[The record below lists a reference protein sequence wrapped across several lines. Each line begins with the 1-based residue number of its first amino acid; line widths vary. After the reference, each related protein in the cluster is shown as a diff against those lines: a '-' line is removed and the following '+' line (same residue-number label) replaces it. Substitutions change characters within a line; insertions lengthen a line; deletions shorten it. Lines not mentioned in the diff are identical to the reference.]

1 MSQDPVQEA
10 RVEVRVENTRK
21 IAVIVGKRGVD
32 RRVRRHLRRRKVEI
46 VHLAG
51 AQDHREEKSDILGV
65 GAVLQVLIDL
75 ADR

>member
-1 MSQDPVQEA
+1 M
-10 RVEVRVENTRK
+10 EVRVENTRK
-21 IAVIVGKRGVD
+21 IAVIVGERAVD

-65 GAVLQVLIDL
+65 GVVLLVLTDL
-75 ADR
+75 AGR